1 MEIIVGILIFIV
13 VILAIGLYFVPYIIG
28 RNKVNSTGIF
38 WLNLLLGFTVVGWF
52 GALIWAFISP
62 ETAAWNYTCPH
73 CGYKNGLDQRV
84 TLLTCKQCL
93 KETKVAIK
101 KDATPEVN

>member
-1 MEIIVGILIFIV
+1 MEFLGLILITLALVLAVIV
-13 VILAIGLYFVPYIIG
+13 YFVPAIIG
-28 RNKVNSTGIF
+28 RNKVNATGIVL
-38 WLNLLLGFTVVGWF
+38 LNLFLGWTAIGWL

-62 ETAAWNYTCPH
+62 ESAAWTYTCPH

-93 KETKVAIK
+93 KETKVATK
-101 KDATPEVN
+101 KDAAP